1 MNTLP
6 FIFKQVY
13 YTYIRLPRYSFY
25 TSMYS
30 IILYSF
36 KHYQTFL
43 SVLLNQWWIN
53 KYHINAGLYKMNS
66 DIKKIC
72 VHSFPNNN
80 KENKETENKTKKNYN
95 NKKIHRFLIC
105 EHIRVKVI
113 LSYRHDF
120 VHFIISKTL
129 FLLHNVRL

>member
-1 MNTLP
+1 
-6 FIFKQVY
+6 
-13 YTYIRLPRYSFY
+13 
-25 TSMYS
+25 
-30 IILYSF
+30 
-36 KHYQTFL
+36 
-43 SVLLNQWWIN
+43 
-53 KYHINAGLYKMNS
+53 MNS
-66 DIKKIC
+66 DIKKSVFI
-72 VHSFPNNN
+72 HSQIIR
-80 KENKETENKTKKNYN
+80 KKIKRQRIRQKKNYN